1 MTNCQSILEMSGNFH
16 TDFVSPWTD
25 DEVVP
30 MDVFTACSLGNYDV
44 VRDFLKSEQK
54 NTINFKNRGGW
65 SPLMYAAY
73 VGHETVVTLLLDDS
87 TVDVDVRT
95 DKVSATALML
105 ASSCGNEGV
114 VYFLL
119 QSGADINASDNN
131 GCTALFYATL
141 QGHQNVVKML
151 LDNGADL
158 EKR

>member
-1 MTNCQSILEMSGNFH
+1 MSGNFY
-16 TDFVSPWTD
+16 TDFVSPWVD

-44 VRDFLKSEQK
+44 VRDFLKSEEK
-54 NTINFKNRGGW
+54 NNINVKNRGGW
-65 SPLMYAAY
+65 SPLMYASY
-73 VGHETVVTLLLDDS
+73 VGHETVVTLLLDDGK
-87 TVDVDVRT
+87 VDVDVRT
-95 DKVSATALML
+95 DKLSATALML
-105 ASSCGNEGV
+105 AASCGNEGV

-119 QSGADINASDNN
+119 QSGADIHATDKN

-151 LDNGADL
+151 LDNGADV